1 LRTSRSLLNKAQQ
14 QARLGCWSWD
24 IQNDLLTWSDELYR
38 LFGIDPCQPAP
49 PYSEHYKPFTPE
61 SYNRLDHAI
70 AYALSTGDAGKLNL
84 DLELIRADGS
94 RRYCLCHGEVVHN
107 DQREITHLNGTLQDI
122 TEYKELERQLFE
134 AKKLESIG
142 QLVSGVAH
150 EVRNPLNAILAVT
163 EALFREQALAEN
175 PEFEP
180 YLQHIRSQV
189 TRLAHLMNDLLDLGK
204 PIPAASLQVLP
215 LQELCRE
222 VAASWQVS
230 SDQLARSVMV
240 ETRPGTEPFVL
251 ADGIKLQQAL
261 INLLDNAAQNSPQ
274 DSAILLTLVVSSAS
288 RQACIRIIDA
298 GTGIPD
304 DLIERVFEPFYSN
317 RRGGT
322 GLGLAL
328 VKHYLEGMGGSVA
341 IRNNTDRPG
350 CTAEICIP
358 LAAPEKLQ

>member
-1 LRTSRSLLNKAQQ
+1 M
-14 QARLGCWSWD
+14 
-24 IQNDLLTWSDELYR
+24 QNDTIIWSRELYT
-38 LFGIDPCQPAP
+38 LFGREYHESPVSYA
-49 PYSEHYKPFTPE
+49 EFGRLFTPE
-61 SYNRLDHAI
+61 SYHRLDHAV
-70 AYALSTGDAGKLNL
+70 AQAMATGNADTLNM
-84 DLELIRADGS
+84 DLEVIRSDG
-94 RRYCLCHGEVVHN
+94 RRRHCLGHGEIIHN
-107 DQREITHLNGTLQDI
+107 GQGVATQLNGTLQDI

-150 EVRNPLNAILAVT
+150 EVRNPLNAILSVT

-204 PIPAASLQVLP
+204 PIPAANLQALP

-222 VAASWQVS
+222 VAASWPVS
-230 SDQLARSVMV
+230 SGQHARTIRV
-240 ETRPGTEPFVL
+240 ETRLNTEPFVL

-274 DSAILLTLVVSSAS
+274 DSDILLTLKASSAS
-288 RQACIRIIDA
+288 RQACILVADA
-298 GTGIPD
+298 GSGIAED
-304 DLIERVFEPFYSN
+304 RLERVFEPFYSN
-317 RRGGT
+317 RSGGT

-328 VKHYLEGMGGSVA
+328 VKHYLERMGGSVT
-341 IRNNTDRPG
+341 IRNNRGRPG

-358 LAAPEKLQ
+358 LVPPEKQQ